1 MVLYFDPFA
10 GASGDMIL
18 GALVGLGLDPEALSA
33 ELAKLNLEGYSIATR
48 KVVRAGLA
56 ATKVDVEVRE
66 ARGERRY
73 PEIREL
79 IEASRLSS
87 QVKRRAL
94 ETFAR
99 LAEAEGRVHDIP
111 PDQVHFHEV
120 GAIDAIV
127 DIVGAAAGFEL
138 IGASEILSAPVNV
151 GRGIVTSAHGA
162 LPVPAPATAEL
173 LRGAPTFVAGPQ
185 AELTTPTGAAIL
197 TTAARFGPQPP
208 MRVEKISYGAGSRD
222 HQGFP
227 NVLRAMLG
235 KREGEAQ
242 RVTLIET
249 NIDDMNP
256 ELFGYVLEKL
266 LAAGALDVY
275 LAPVIMKKNRPGTL
289 LTVIARPEQ
298 ADSLAELIFAETSTI
313 GLRLVEAGRRT
324 LERET
329 ISVETRYGPVP
340 GKVSRLAGKVAN
352 FAPEYEGCRRLA
364 EKLGVPLKE
373 IYAAAAQA
381 FRETGGR

>member
-18 GALVGLGLDPEALSA
+18 GALVGLGVDAQALSA
-33 ELAKLNLEGYSIATR
+33 ELTKLNLEGYSIAIR
-48 KVVRAGLA
+48 KVMRAGLA
-56 ATKVDVEVRE
+56 ATKFDVEIRE
-66 ARGERRY
+66 APGERRY

-87 QVKRRAL
+87 PVKRRAL

-138 IGASEILSAPVNV
+138 IGASEVLSAPINV

-173 LRGAPTFVAGPQ
+173 LRGAPTFVAGPE

-197 TTAARFGPQPP
+197 TAAARFEPQPP

-235 KREGEAQ
+235 KKEGEAQ
-242 RVTLIET
+242 RVVLIET

-266 LAAGALDVY
+266 LAAGALEVY
-275 LAPVIMKKNRPGTL
+275 LTPVIMKKNRPGTL
-289 LTVIARPEQ
+289 LTVMAQPEQ
-298 ADSLAELIFAETSTI
+298 VDGLAELIFAETSTI
-313 GLRLVEAGRRT
+313 GLRVAEAGRRT
-324 LERET
+324 LEREN

-340 GKVSRLAGKVAN
+340 GKVSRLAGKIAN
-352 FAPEYEGCRRLA
+352 FAPEYDECRRLA

-381 FRETGGR
+381 FREAGGR